1 MPRSVRRNTTAPAER
16 TVRFSETLT
25 NFEQLDFEEQRGIRR
40 DDAAGAARAVA
51 ELGRDRQ
58 LALAADLHAG
68 HAFVPAADHVPL
80 AEREHERL
88 AAVLA
93 RVELAAFRAV
103 REQPAGVVHG
113 DFAAGGSRFARAYG
127 EIVYQQ
133 SRWGFHGVILLIDE
147 KLDHLFCTAAR
158 HAAGDPA
165 MLA

>member
-25 NFEQLDFEEQRGIRR
+25 NFAQLDFEEQRGIRR
-40 DDAAGAARAVA
+40 EYASRSARAVA

-88 AAVLA
+88 PAVLA
-93 RVELAAFRAV
+93 RIELAALRAV
-103 REQPAGVVHG
+103 CEQPARVVHG
-113 DFAAGGSRFARAYG
+113 HFAAGRSRFARAYG
-127 EIVYQQ
+127 EIVYQE
-133 SRWGFHGVILLIDE
+133 SRWGFH
-147 KLDHLFCTAAR
+147 
-158 HAAGDPA
+158 
-165 MLA
+165 